1 MNIHALVP
9 RSFVRRAPARR
20 SAVPVFR
27 HYDDFDN
34 LFDEFWRGFSVA
46 SSPTRSDFTP
56 HIDVSETDDEIVVSA
71 ELPGLEEKDFE
82 VTLDADVL
90 TIKGEKRL
98 EHEESDKGFRRVETS
113 SGRFERS
120 FRLGENVDPDGIKAS
135 YKSGVLRV
143 TIAKPE
149 ETEPPTRTI
158 PVTTE

>member
-1 MNIHALVP
+1 M
-9 RSFVRRAPARR
+9 
-20 SAVPVFR
+20 
-27 HYDDFDN
+27 
-34 LFDEFWRGFSVA
+34 
-46 SSPTRSDFTP
+46 
-56 HIDVSETDDEIVVSA
+56 SETDDEIVVSA

-90 TIKGEKRL
+90 TLPGEQRL